1 MADVYRTPGTGPK
14 DLNAEGWERMY
25 LAMRCE
31 YEAMRSVARRLKDGW
46 KPNVGGA
53 MWQHWRHGD
62 MDPITPDERR
72 ALDELEADRG

>member
-1 MADVYRTPGTGPK
+1 MASIYHSPGTGPK
-14 DLNAEGWERMY
+14 VDWQAR
-25 LAMRCE
+25 
-31 YEAMRSVARRLKDGW
+31 YEAMRSVARRYRDGW